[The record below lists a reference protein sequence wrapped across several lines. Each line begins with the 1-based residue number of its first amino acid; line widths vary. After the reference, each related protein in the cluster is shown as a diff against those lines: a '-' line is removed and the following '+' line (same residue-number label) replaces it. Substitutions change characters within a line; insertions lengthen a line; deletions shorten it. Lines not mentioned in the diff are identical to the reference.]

1 MKKIFNFILLL
12 ILTANIVSCGYH
24 LRGPQEVN
32 FKSISINGGSKKFT
46 KILKKK
52 FNQSGVKINAVDSE
66 ISLEIINDNLSK
78 EILSLSSKGK
88 VREYQIIYRVTYRVK
103 SKDGEWGSPVKIKT
117 SRDYTFDDSNI
128 IAKTE
133 EELRIINGM
142 QDQLIRTLVTQ
153 ISVSK

>member
-1 MKKIFNFILLL
+1 MKKILRFILLL
-12 ILTANIVSCGYH
+12 ILTSSFISCGYQ
-24 LRGPQEVN
+24 LRGAQEVS
-32 FKSISINGGSKKFT
+32 FKSISIDGGSKKFS